1 MFAKKNKHVG
11 LCSSDVKLD
20 IYNREELKNSANVMG
35 VIRGSVE
42 PGEKDS
48 ALATEPHLGHGEEV
62 TSRVKPIESSI
73 MTTYA
78 FVHRTGKTVHIQKH
92 RR

>member
-1 MFAKKNKHVG
+1 MFAKKNVCKC

-48 ALATEPHLGHGEEV
+48 ALATKPHLGHGEEV
-62 TSRVKPIESSI
+62 TSSQALSQALWQHMHCASYRQNS
-73 MTTYA
+73 
-78 FVHRTGKTVHIQKH
+78 
-92 RR
+92 